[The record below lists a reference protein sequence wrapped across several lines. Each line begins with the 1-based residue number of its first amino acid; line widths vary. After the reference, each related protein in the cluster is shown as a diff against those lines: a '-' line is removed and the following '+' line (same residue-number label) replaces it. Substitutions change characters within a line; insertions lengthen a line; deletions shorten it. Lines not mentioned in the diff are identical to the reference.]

1 MRSVGSKKRV
11 ATRIE
16 LDLVDLE
23 LRPNQTVE
31 SLKAALER
39 EWNDLDLRT
48 INRIVDNFPKRVD
61 ACIRARGK
69 HFE

>member
-1 MRSVGSKKRV
+1 MKRV

-16 LDLVDLE
+16 VDQDDQE
-23 LRPNQTVE
+23 LQPHQTVE

-39 EWNDLDLRT
+39 EWNNPDLRM

-61 ACIRARGK
+61 ACICARGR